1 MIKSV
6 LSLSLFSSLVF
17 GLNTAEPYPCYR
29 YACTLGPDANG
40 NPVPTDTFRW
50 IEPVEVWIV
59 SDFPPEKEVNV
70 KRALK
75 IWSSVSGI
83 KFIYR
88 GRLNLSNSQVF
99 DENTCLPKPE
109 VYNVKG
115 IVFFQYPQ
123 NCGRSQLERGK
134 VFKPI
139 FVDTT
144 PRQMDVQ
151 VGISENYNDVSTFIH
166 ELGHAIGLGH
176 PFDFGESDSGNNPTY
191 SIMQYRYS
199 VIISQDDVEVAQ
211 YLYGQ
216 PTQGEPME
224 VFEYNAYNEAVMSRT
239 PNGVCVAGGV
249 YPFTAMVVSGNCEVR
264 PEMDRSVVC
273 WEVYGNPGERC
284 TIRVVDS
291 QNNSAEYTITV
302 QGFSG
307 VAEPTPT
314 PSDGVVSGGGSG
326 GGGGCN
332 TGASELGILGLLAF
346 LGRALRRFFS

>member
-1 MIKSV
+1 MKKAV
-6 LSLSLFSSLVF
+6 VALSLFSSLVF

-75 IWSSVSGI
+75 IWSSVSGV

-99 DENTCLPKPE
+99 DENRCSINDAVLS
-109 VYNVKG
+109 NFKG
-115 IVFFQYPQ
+115 ILFYEYPSS
-123 NCGRSQLERGK
+123 CGYVSYERGDAT
-134 VFKPI
+134 VPLLQA
-139 FVDTT
+139 
-144 PRQMDVQ
+144 RQQ
-151 VGISENYNDVSTFIH
+151 TRAYIGIVREYNAVSTFIH
-166 ELGHAIGLGH
+166 ELGHAIGLEH
-176 PFDFGESDSGNNPTY
+176 PFAVGESDSGNNPTY
-191 SIMQYRYS
+191 SIMQYRYA

-307 VAEPTPT
+307 IAEPTPT
-314 PSDGVVSGGGSG
+314 PSDGVASGGG

-332 TGASELGILGLLAF
+332 TGASELGILGLLAI
-346 LGRALRRFFS
+346 LGRALRRFV